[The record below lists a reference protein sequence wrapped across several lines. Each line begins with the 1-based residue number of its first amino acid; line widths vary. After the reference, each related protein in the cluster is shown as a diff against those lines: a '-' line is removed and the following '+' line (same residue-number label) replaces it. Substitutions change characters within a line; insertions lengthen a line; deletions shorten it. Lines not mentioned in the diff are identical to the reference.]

1 MYSNQHNLYNS
12 IQQHHD
18 STPHNDHYSYQT
30 TEPRSNH
37 PSQFFDTQHS
47 SGHSQSPLIDFE
59 IPSHAEPE
67 PEPEPEPESDTCYY
81 APYSPDYDS
90 GYSVNTSDNEDRDPL
105 NWQPPII
112 ETDFTNIDE
121 ALELKLNTADSLY
134 RLFKAGK
141 LKVQHVRNV
150 SDEPTPRS
158 LVAFSHQN
166 SQPPPGPSLDYNL
179 CAGVPIIW
187 PEDMRPL
194 VMLFPWERYH
204 DGQDGLPFT
213 IDTWLTRAHLLLPRV
228 NTRTLFALRV
238 HD

>member
-59 IPSHAEPE
+59 IPSHA
-67 PEPEPEPESDTCYY
+67 EPEPESDTCYY

-141 LKVQHVRNV
+141 LKVQVGPQQRWAILCPDCDEWCQTSTHSSIALWIEGQFIPLRNHRGSKKCAQTVTNKQKQHVRNV

-158 LVAFSHQN
+158 LVAFSHQKQ
-166 SQPPPGPSLDYNL
+166 STASR
-179 CAGVPIIW
+179 A
-187 PEDMRPL
+187 
-194 VMLFPWERYH
+194 
-204 DGQDGLPFT
+204 LP
-213 IDTWLTRAHLLLPRV
+213 
-228 NTRTLFALRV
+228 
-238 HD
+238 

>member
-1 MYSNQHNLYNS
+1 MQ
-12 IQQHHD
+12 
-18 STPHNDHYSYQT
+18 
-30 TEPRSNH
+30 
-37 PSQFFDTQHS
+37 
-47 SGHSQSPLIDFE
+47 
-59 IPSHAEPE
+59 
-67 PEPEPEPESDTCYY
+67 EPEPESDTCYY

-141 LKVQHVRNV
+141 LKVQIVMNGAKRVLTPPLHSGSKAKFIPLRNHRGSKKCAQTVTNKQKQHVRNV

-228 NTRTLFALRV
+228 NTRTLFALRFCTPLGYAY
-238 HD
+238 HLAKTG